1 MEFTLHYRGP
11 LKAAS
16 HKNKR
21 KDHKH
26 TASANTSTSNSRSC
40 GSFLRFLSFKMPSL
54 FPSPMRWRVVPC
66 CAVSAS
72 ITSHP

>member
-16 HKNKR
+16 QKKNAR
-21 KDHKH
+21 ITS

-40 GSFLRFLSFKMPSL
+40 GSFLSFLSFVIPSSFPSL
-54 FPSPMRWRVVPC
+54 MRWRLVPC
-66 CAVSAS
+66 CAVLAS